1 MFMNIFEVVGMHGES
16 VHGESVHGE
25 SVHGEGVHGGRTEEY
40 DGGELM

>member
-1 MFMNIFEVVGMHGES
+1 MIIYIFEVVV

-25 SVHGEGVHGGRTEEY
+25 SVHGGRTEEY

>member
-16 VHGESVHGE
+16 VHGEGVHGE